1 MEIRYYMHTTC
12 IICAFQFFL
21 FFGFQGK
28 VAKNFY
34 QPVYVLWK
42 DLIYNLWILI
52 FHVKKK
58 TVIFHPN
65 LPYKVEI
72 KLNFLALSSSLK
84 NLYIVRSYDR
94 SKRLNSVEIA
104 HIRVPP
110 GVHRLM
116 KIPVCPYIQIDFTMK
131 YSYLATVHGIHYRQ
145 EAYRAFNLCPH

>member
-1 MEIRYYMHTTC
+1 MHTTC
-12 IICAFQFFL
+12 IIRAFQFFS
-21 FFGFQGK
+21 FFWIPRKSCEKFLPTRICTLKGF
-28 VAKNFY
+28 
-34 QPVYVLWK
+34 
-42 DLIYNLWILI
+42 NLQSLNPYIPR
-52 FHVKKK
+52 KKK
-58 TVIFHPN
+58 KIVIFHPN

-84 NLYIVRSYDR
+84 NLYIVRSYDG

-110 GVHRLM
+110 GVHWLM

-145 EAYRAFNLCPH
+145 EACRAFNLCPH